1 MWVVKGTSTVSEPVS
16 PTKQETK
23 PVDSGHKK
31 ILRERERKPLFIQG
45 LPHALYVLPH
55 LILTDKVL

>member
-1 MWVVKGTSTVSEPVS
+1 MWVVKGTATVSEPVS
-16 PTKQETK
+16 LTKHETK

-31 ILRERERKPLFIQG
+31 ILRERERKLFIQG
-45 LPHALYVLPH
+45 LPHALYVLHH